1 MKTVILIL
9 FLLIII
15 TNSAFNAEADTT
27 KKAWLEVG
35 FGIGKVNEVTS
46 EWSTKFALLD
56 KEKIYSIHYI
66 DFDTNFGLI
75 GPVMRKERSRLR
87 YYNVSVLGVQ
97 YGICTGSKKLQNE
110 FISRFVMHNVIY

>member
-9 FLLIII
+9 LMLIVL
-15 TNSAFNAEADTT
+15 TNLAFAAEADTT

-35 FGIGKVNEVTS
+35 FGIGKVNDVAS
-46 EWSTKFALLD
+46 VWITKFAFLN

-75 GPVMRKERSRLR
+75 GPVMRE
-87 YYNVSVLGVQ
+87 VGLGIIMFQ
-97 YGICTGSKKLQNE
+97 
-110 FISRFVMHNVIY
+110 F